1 LRVPGSPLSVLPYTR
16 GCATLNRR
24 IQDVWVRGGI
34 DRGAVLET
42 VQSVLLGVAILLLFQ
57 STDLRDSNLLIVVWL
72 VLALLRRAEARPWS
86 LLVLGLLVLNT
97 RGVVLDEGPMPVS
110 PVDYILMVAAF
121 LSGYG
126 RSQAWWLRQ
135 ASVVALATMVGV
147 LLHLEVVVDF
157 ARFGVEYSIAALTK
171 NQTALLAG
179 LALICSVVGGLA
191 CRPPL
196 LRLLHGI
203 ALVAAAL
210 LLRAADSRAGL
221 GMACLALLGAGLVV
235 LATPLRALGRRG
247 PGRLRPPLLLVCAAL
262 LAAGIGLWLFAHHQ
276 GGQGVA
282 PIEDGIVGQM
292 YGQENLEN
300 DAARLNLWGCYFG
313 LPFTGDNRFIW
324 GVGYEKAWRVWCNA
338 EKLGRPLSHAHNFI
352 LQVWGENGVAGALF
366 VLSWLG
372 WIVSRAIGNARR
384 LSLEGNPVMVFA
396 CLALITYLI
405 GFNLFELGIMKVPLL
420 LFCFGLFLASPFYSR
435 PGAHQREPALINPP
449 LAG

>member
-1 LRVPGSPLSVLPYTR
+1 MKGR
-16 GCATLNRR
+16 
-24 IQDVWVRGGI
+24 I
-34 DRGAVLET
+34 DRQAVLEA
-42 VQSVLLGVAILLLFQ
+42 VQSALLGIAILLPFQ
-57 STDLRDSNLLIVVWL
+57 SAELQDSNLLIVVWL
-72 VLALLRRAEARPWS
+72 VLALLRRVEARPWS
-86 LLVLGLLVLNT
+86 LMMLGLLVLNI

-126 RSQAWWLRQ
+126 RSQGWWLRQ

-147 LLHLEVVVDF
+147 LLHLEVVADF
-157 ARFGVEYSIAALTK
+157 ARFGVEYSITALTK

-179 LALICSVVGGLA
+179 LALIGSVVGWLA
-191 CRPPL
+191 YRPPL

-210 LLRAADSRAGL
+210 LLRAADSRAGV
-221 GMACLALLGAGLVV
+221 GMACLAMLGAGLVV

-247 PGRLRPPLLLVCAAL
+247 SRKLRSPQVLVCAAL
-262 LAAGIGLWLFAHHQ
+262 LAGGIGLWLFAHHQ

-282 PIEDGIVGQM
+282 PSGTGIMGQM

-313 LPFTGDNRFIW
+313 LPFTGENRFIW
-324 GVGYEKAWRVWCNA
+324 GVGYEKAWRFWCNA
-338 EKLGRPLSHAHNFI
+338 EKVGRPLSHAHNFI

-366 VLSWLG
+366 ILSWLG
-372 WIVSRAIGNARR
+372 WIVSRAIANARK
-384 LSLEGNPVMVFA
+384 LSRDGNQVMVFA
-396 CLALITYLI
+396 CLALIAYLI

-420 LFCFGLFLASPFYSR
+420 LFFFGLFLASPFYAG
-435 PGAHQREPALINPP
+435 PNAHPREPALINPP
-449 LAG
+449 SAR